1 MERRSGLVCWNVS
14 LGEVIREMTYMSVL
28 GLGSLSE
35 GERLRPFTI
44 YSKTPNL
51 PRETYLE

>member
-35 GERLRPFTI
+35 GERLRPFTRKPPI
-44 YSKTPNL
+44 Y
-51 PRETYLE
+51 RERLT